1 MSAATALNT
10 VYRHRHVRGW
20 ALPLA
25 ALCLWWMT
33 TRYHWVDSTILLPIG
48 DLVHAAS
55 EAPVQRTLLHG
66 VAITFSRLLEGVA
79 FGMSAGVLLGTA
91 MGLSTVF
98 DRVMGPSFHA
108 VRQVAVLAWIPILTA
123 WFGNGELCKVV
134 FIAIAASKP
143 MVMGAYQ
150 GARAAPEE
158 LVELGKVLRF
168 TPLKM
173 LRYVRFPAALPVI
186 VAAVQLSMIYAWFAA
201 IGSEYLIGSLSGGIG
216 AVVISAEE
224 QFRTDVVLLGVTL
237 ISVVGIVIN
246 TALHHLPK
254 LLSRWQ

>member
-1 MSAATALNT
+1 MSAAAALNT
-10 VYRHRHVRGW
+10 FYRHRHVRGW
-20 ALPLA
+20 TLPLV
-25 ALCLWWMT
+25 ALGLWGIS
-33 TRYHWVDSTILLPIG
+33 TRNHWIDSTILLPLG

-55 EAPVQRTLLHG
+55 ETPIQRTLLHG
-66 VAITFSRLLEGVA
+66 VAITFSRLIQGVA
-79 FGMSAGVLLGTA
+79 FGLTVGLVLGTA
-91 MGLSTVF
+91 MGLSNVF

-108 VRQVAVLAWIPILTA
+108 IRQVAILAWVPILTA

-134 FIAIAASKP
+134 FIAMAASKP

-150 GARAAPEE
+150 GARAAPRE
-158 LVELGKVLRF
+158 LVELGRVLRF

-186 VAAVQLSMIYAWFAA
+186 AAAVQLSMIYAWFAA

-237 ISVVGIVIN
+237 ISIVGIVIN
-246 TALHHLPK
+246 TALRHLPK